1 MAGESFSTTLTNW
14 FSASPSSM
22 TPESAQKMS
31 AMGNM
36 MAIGGAINNIIG
48 TYYSSKTQQY
58 QFESAKLSYEL
69 QRDMSEINARM
80 AESQAQSILLSAES
94 QKGLVTMRAGK
105 IKASQR
111 ASQAARGITLGVG
124 SAAEEIATTDLMKE
138 IDSLTINY
146 NATRAAAAA
155 RMQKV
160 NYETSAAMAGI
171 SASGAGASASM
182 VNPVAN
188 AGMSLIG
195 GATTIAQSWYN
206 NYKQNQ
212 LYSQLSAARGG

>member
-48 TYYSSKTQQY
+48 TYYSSKTQEY

-80 AESQAQSILLSAES
+80 AENQAQAILLAGEN
-94 QKGLVTMRAGK
+94 QKGMVTLRAGK

-124 SAAEEIATTDLMKE
+124 SAAEEVATTDLMKE
-138 IDSLTINY
+138 IDSMTINY
-146 NATRAAAAA
+146 NSTRAAIAA
-155 RMQKV
+155 RSQKV

-171 SASGAGASASM
+171 SASGAGAAASQ
-182 VNPVAN
+182 VSPIAN

-195 GATTIAQSWYN
+195 GATSIAQSWYN

-212 LYSQLSAARGG
+212 LYSQLAAAKG

>member
-14 FSASPSSM
+14 FSSSPSGT
-22 TPESAQKMS
+22 TPQGAQKMS

-48 TYYSSKTQQY
+48 TYYSSKTQEY

-80 AESQAQSILLSAES
+80 AENQAQAILLAGEN
-94 QKGLVTMRAGK
+94 QKGMVTLRAGK

-124 SAAEEIATTDLMKE
+124 SAAEEVATTDLMKE
-138 IDSLTINY
+138 IDSMTINY
-146 NATRAAAAA
+146 NSTRAAIAA
-155 RMQKV
+155 RSQKV
-160 NYETSAAMAGI
+160 NYETSAAMAGV
-171 SASGAGASASM
+171 SAAGAGASASM
-182 VNPVAN
+182 VNPIAN

-195 GATTIAQSWYN
+195 GATSIAQSWYN
-206 NYKQNQ
+206 NYRQNQ
-212 LYSQLSAARGG
+212 LYSQLAAAKG